1 MAHTTHRRAGEEKK
15 RLSGAGV
22 GAFYLHLVEK
32 DPGWCILFTFLP
44 HVVAPV
50 ALSLKMTLIRHA
62 VSLFPS
68 KCTSMQ

>member
-1 MAHTTHRRAGEEKK
+1 MAHTHRRAEEEKK

-32 DPGWCILFTFLP
+32 DRGWCILFTFLP